1 MLKIK
6 TRYFQN
12 DEKVGSWLSMEIKIL
27 PVIFKLSIFSEENIE
42 NKIGK
47 IFLVQPHC
55 MRGTPLRGL
64 SMLER
69 LFRRLI
75 TFYSYVTIL

>member
-27 PVIFKLSIFSEENIE
+27 PVIFKLSIFSEKNIQ
-42 NKIGK
+42 NKIEK
-47 IFLVQPHC
+47 ICWV
-55 MRGTPLRGL
+55 
-64 SMLER
+64 S
-69 LFRRLI
+69 LI
-75 TFYSYVTIL
+75 S

>member
-12 DEKVGSWLSMEIKIL
+12 DEEVGSWLSMEIKIL
-27 PVIFKLSIFSEENIE
+27 PVIFKLSIFSKKHIR

-47 IFLVQPHC
+47 IC
-55 MRGTPLRGL
+55 W
-64 SMLER
+64 SS
-69 LFRRLI
+69 LI
-75 TFYSYVTIL
+75 S